1 MKTIEIPGTVF
12 DDMIAHA
19 REGYP
24 NEVCGILAGKAFAS
38 AHAYKMTNTESSP
51 VSYLMDPKEQLLV
64 EKDIR
69 KRGEKMLAIYHS
81 HPNSTAFPSVKDA
94 REAYHWNWNALY
106 IIIGM
111 AQEAPEVRSFSIDE
125 GEIEEIRLKPL

>member
-1 MKTIEIPGTVF
+1 MKTIGIPGTVI

-24 NEVCGILAGKAFAS
+24 NEVCGILAGKDLTS
-38 AHAYKMTNTESSP
+38 AHAYKMTNTEPSP
-51 VSYLMDPKEQLLV
+51 VSYMMDPKEQLMI

-69 KRGEKMLAIYHS
+69 KREEKMLAIYHS
-81 HPNSTAFPSVKDA
+81 HPDSAAYPSAKDA
-94 REAYHWNWNALY
+94 REAYQWNWNALY

-111 AQEAPEVRSFSIDE
+111 VRETPEVRSFSISD